1 MQLYNTLTRRAEP
14 FPPPHDPIT
23 MYVCG
28 ITPYDDAHLGHAM
41 SAVIFDVL
49 RRYLEWRGG
58 RVRFVYNYTD
68 IDDKMIARA
77 ARLGIS
83 VPELADRQ
91 IQAFEAEMR
100 ELNVRPADIH
110 PRATQEI
117 PQMQEV
123 IGRLVEAGV
132 AYPADGDVYFRVRK
146 PADYGKL
153 AHRSLEQMVAGAR
166 VEVGAG
172 KEHPMDFT
180 LWKGAK
186 EGEPAWESPWG
197 PGRPGWHIE
206 CSAMALHYLGE
217 QVDLHGGGMDLIF
230 PHHENEIAQS
240 EAATGA
246 VPFVRHWVHNAMMQL
261 GDEKMAKSLGNI
273 ITIRAALDTYG
284 PDGIRLFVLNGHY
297 RSPLRYSEGSL
308 LAAQRGAER
317 LRLALTLPLV
327 EPGDDAGDSANDSD
341 DARQRFI
348 AAMDDDLGT
357 PQALAVLFDL
367 AHAINRARDAG
378 RGAGAAVAT
387 LRELGGVL
395 GLRFEAPA
403 ASLGGAPFIDL
414 LVEVR
419 TGLRA
424 AQQFEWADRI
434 RTRLAELGIALEDG
448 RDGTTWRRRAGPPEP
463 EPAPQ
468 PPAARPE
475 GAPSIRDSLRF

>member
-1 MQLYNTLTRRAEP
+1 
-14 FPPPHDPIT
+14 
-23 MYVCG
+23 
-28 ITPYDDAHLGHAM
+28 
-41 SAVIFDVL
+41 
-49 RRYLEWRGG
+49 
-58 RVRFVYNYTD
+58 
-68 IDDKMIARA
+68 
-77 ARLGIS
+77 
-83 VPELADRQ
+83 
-91 IQAFEAEMR
+91 
-100 ELNVRPADIH
+100 
-110 PRATQEI
+110 
-117 PQMQEV
+117 
-123 IGRLVEAGV
+123 
-132 AYPADGDVYFRVRK
+132 
-146 PADYGKL
+146 
-153 AHRSLEQMVAGAR
+153 
-166 VEVGAG
+166 
-172 KEHPMDFT
+172 MDFT

-297 RSPLRYSEGSL
+297 RIPTALLRGEPAGG
-308 LAAQRGAER
+308 QRGAER

-414 LVEVR
+414 LVEGPHGPPRRPAVR
-419 TGLRA
+419 VGRPHPHAAWQSWASPWRTDAMARHGAARRA
-424 AQQFEWADRI
+424 AGA
-434 RTRLAELGIALEDG
+434 
-448 RDGTTWRRRAGPPEP
+448 RAGA
-463 EPAPQ
+463 PAAGRAPRGGPLDPRQ
-468 PPAARPE
+468 PPLLKPGAAI
-475 GAPSIRDSLRF
+475 A